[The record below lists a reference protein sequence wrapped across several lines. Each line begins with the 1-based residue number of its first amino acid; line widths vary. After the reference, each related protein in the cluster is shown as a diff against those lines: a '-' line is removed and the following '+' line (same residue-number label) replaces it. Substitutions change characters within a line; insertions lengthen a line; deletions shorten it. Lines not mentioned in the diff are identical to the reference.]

1 MKFFTDKRI
10 NDSRI
15 VNSVLDFNPVWP
27 NCTLLER
34 PNRSREA
41 FNVSRYIDE
50 NLADWHKDLEIAI
63 DGLSGGG
70 KSTLIHS
77 LNRTYRKVN
86 DIAIPITQGS
96 DYNHDPLKAMSYL
109 FSQLMCEARGPTC
122 WDRSPYS
129 NLIFYY
135 VHLLMAHYLDRDI
148 DVHDVATNFRILN
161 SFAQDLHLI
170 DTLHITTQR
179 KSLRIL
185 FIVNTD
191 LAIAG
196 MNLMQRG
203 TLNDL
208 YNAKEHNYL
217 AAQCLVF
224 MWFAEILKA
233 PCIDLNACEF
243 SDSFTLTDLHN
254 LLRAKLNYRGKAIT
268 TTTSTLDIHPTLIE
282 TNDWIN
288 HTMTP
293 MHKNNGLM
301 YKYSGK

>member
-1 MKFFTDKRI
+1 MDKSGRRGG
-10 NDSRI
+10 DGG
-15 VNSVLDFNPVWP
+15 
-27 NCTLLER
+27 
-34 PNRSREA
+34 A
-41 FNVSRYIDE
+41 FDVKRYINE
-50 NLADWHKDLEIAI
+50 NLADWHNELEIAI

-77 LNRTYRKVN
+77 LNRTYQKVN
-86 DIAIPITQGS
+86 NIAIPITQGS

-109 FSQLMCEARGPTC
+109 FSQLVCSANEPVC
-122 WDRSPYS
+122 WDRSAYS
-129 NLIFYY
+129 NLIFHY
-135 VHLLMAHYLDRDI
+135 VHLLMAHYLERDI
-148 DVHDVATNFRILN
+148 DVRDLATNFRILN

-170 DTLHITTQR
+170 DTLDVTTQH
-179 KSLRIL
+179 KPMRIL

-191 LAIAG
+191 LEIAG
-196 MNLMQRG
+196 INLMQRG

-243 SDSFTLTDLHN
+243 NDSFTLADLHT
-254 LLRAKLNYRGKAIT
+254 LLREKLNYDRREPMPPPMA
-268 TTTSTLDIHPTLIE
+268 TTTSTLDIHPSLIE

-288 HTMTP
+288 RTMSP

-301 YKYSGK
+301 YKYSSK